1 MTPTLRSA
9 RLDDAAA
16 LATLSTQLGYPADP
30 ATLAARLAV
39 LLAAPEQH
47 VVYVVETN
55 GRVAGWLHGFVR
67 PLLESAT
74 CVEVGG
80 LVVAEDCRG
89 QGLGAQ
95 LLAACEQWAA
105 ARGIAELTVRCA
117 EHRAAAHLFYRQQ
130 GYSHSKT
137 QLTFRKQVAKTA

>member
-1 MTPTLRSA
+1 MNPTLRPA
-9 RLDDAAA
+9 RPADAQA
-16 LATLSTQLGYPADP
+16 LATLSTQLGYPVAP
-30 ATLAARLAV
+30 ATLAARLDT

-47 VVYVVETN
+47 VVQVVEVE
-55 GRVAGWLHGFVR
+55 GRVCGWIHGFVR

-95 LLAACEQWAA
+95 LLAACEAWAA
-105 ARGIAELTVRCA
+105 ARGIAEVNVRCA
-117 EHRAAAHLFYRQQ
+117 EHRSDAHRFYRRE
-130 GYSHSKT
+130 GYSHIKN
-137 QLTFRKQVAKTA
+137 QLTFRKTVAKTP

>member
-1 MTPTLRSA
+1 MTPTLRPA
-9 RLDDAAA
+9 QHADAHA

-39 LLAAPEQH
+39 LLTAPEQH
-47 VVYVVETN
+47 FVCVVEAQ
-55 GRVAGWLHGFVR
+55 GQVRGWIHGFVR

-105 ARGIAELTVRCA
+105 TRGIAEVTVRCA
-117 EHRAAAHLFYRQQ
+117 EHRAAAHRFYRQQ
-130 GYSHSKT
+130 GYSHIKN
-137 QLTFRKQVAKTA
+137 QLTFRKAVPASP